1 MNGSPARWVSLW
13 VAAVLAAGLAACGGG
28 AGAGAR
34 AGAAA
39 VGEPGA
45 SHAAVGPP
53 VPLTPPPAGRLTGDV
68 IPRRGAVD
76 VSLDPRRPDFHGRV
90 SFEVDVRR
98 PVTVIWL
105 NARGL
110 AIDRAVLGRGSGDA
124 VLPLAPVAP
133 PASAHTL
140 GDLVGLA
147 AHRRLRPGPARLT
160 IEYHGRLRDKT
171 GLFRQKQDGRWY
183 AFTDFEPIDAR
194 AAMPCFDDPRFKL
207 PWQVTLEV
215 PDGQRAFSNTPPA
228 KVTPA
233 GRGVRRIEFAPTA
246 RLPSYLVAWV
256 VGPFDVVPAAKAPV
270 PVRIIVPRGLTPG
283 TWDAVATA
291 PRLLALLEDYLGSPT
306 PFPKLD
312 LVAVPTFNGA
322 MENPGLITVHAGI
335 LLTPPALRGTG
346 VGREQHVLLAAVLA
360 HELSHLWFGDLVT
373 TDYWDQLWLN
383 EGMATWMSGLL
394 LARLEPALARQ
405 VIDLADKDDA
415 VQRDRRPAPRRM
427 RAPIRG
433 PADFDTAFD
442 AMTYKKGGAL
452 ADMFAAYLG
461 PARMRSAL
469 QAYLAAH
476 RRGTVT
482 SRDMAAAWSA
492 QAGRDLWPALESFLD
507 QPGIPVVAAALSC
520 AAGRAPSVS
529 LAQSP
534 YAALGAG
541 QAAAARRWGIPVCV
555 SFDGGAAPVCT
566 LLDGAR
572 ADLTLPLPASRCP
585 SWIHPNPGERGY
597 YLYSLPPAQLRA
609 LATRAPLTPR
619 EQAGLVS
626 DLDAL
631 LAAGRVRL
639 APALDALG
647 ALARSRD
654 HLVAARTS
662 SILAL
667 LARSVIGPGQRRGFA
682 AYLDRDWGPLARQ
695 LGFSPASSSESNLDG
710 QLRAAIVPLVGAD
723 GADPVLQREALR
735 RLEARLARPAADP
748 PDDDSRAAAAER
760 LERDLL
766 YQIAPALGGKT
777 LMDRLLARNDGRVGR
792 AVGGFRRPDLV
803 RLVLAGLD
811 KDGVS
816 PVAGLQ
822 LLRELLSDGAT
833 QDLALPAALDH
844 FGAFASRLADTDR
857 PRAALVF
864 ASVCRAAARPRIAAA
879 LHALLGDHPS
889 GPAARLP
896 GLVLEAI
903 DACAAFRTHYRAQA
917 AAYFK

>member
-1 MNGSPARWVSLW
+1 MLERR
-13 VAAVLAAGLAACGGG
+13 LAAG
-28 AGAGAR
+28 AGAGSGSGSSSGR
-34 AGAAA
+34 R
-39 VGEPGA
+39 PGA
-45 SHAAVGPP
+45 LA
-53 VPLTPPPAGRLTGDV
+53 LTV
-68 IPRRGAVD
+68 
-76 VSLDPRRPDFHGRV
+76 
-90 SFEVDVRR
+90 
-98 PVTVIWL
+98 
-105 NARGL
+105 
-110 AIDRAVLGRGSGDA
+110 
-124 VLPLAPVAP
+124 VAP
-133 PASAHTL
+133 PDPAHTL

-147 AHRRLRPGPARLT
+147 AHRRLDPGPARLT
-160 IEYHGRLRDKT
+160 IDYHGRLGDKN
-171 GLFRQKQDGRWY
+171 GAFRQKQDGRWY
-183 AFTDFEPIDAR
+183 AYTDFEPIDAR

-215 PDGQRAFSNTPPA
+215 PDDQRAFSNMPPA
-228 KVTPA
+228 QITRA
-233 GRGVRRIEFAPTA
+233 GRGVMRIAFRPTP
-246 RLPSYLVAWV
+246 RLPSYLVAWA
-256 VGPFDVVPAAKAPV
+256 VGPFEVVPAARAPV
-270 PVRIIVPRGLTPG
+270 PVRVIVPQGGAAR
-283 TWDAVATA
+283 TWDAVASA

-312 LVAVPTFNGA
+312 LVAVPSFNGA

-394 LARLEPALARQ
+394 LARLEPDLATR

-415 VQRDRRPAPRRM
+415 IERDIGLVPRRM
-427 RAPIRG
+427 RSPIRG
-433 PADFDTAFD
+433 PADFEAAFD

-461 PARMRSAL
+461 PRRMQAAL
-469 QAYLAAH
+469 RAYLAAH
-476 RRGTVT
+476 RRGTVQ

-492 QAGRDLWPALESFLD
+492 EAGRDLWPALESFLD
-507 QPGIPVVAAALSC
+507 QPGIPVVDAALSC
-520 AAGRAPSVS
+520 GAGRAPVVS

-534 YAALGAG
+534 YGALGVTPV
-541 QAAAARRWGIPVCV
+541 ARRWGIPVCV
-555 SFDGGAAPVCT
+555 AFDGGSAPACT
-566 LLDGAR
+566 LLDDAR
-572 ADLTLPLPASRCP
+572 GSLTLPLAAGRCP
-585 SWIHPNPGERGY
+585 AWIHPNPGERGY
-597 YLYSLPPAQLRA
+597 YLYSLPPAGLHA

-639 APALDALG
+639 APALDVLA
-647 ALARSRD
+647 ALARSGD

-662 SILAL
+662 AILAL
-667 LARSVIGPGQRRGFA
+667 LARAVIGPGQRRGFA
-682 AYLDRDWGPLARQ
+682 AYLDRSWGALARR
-695 LGFSPASSSESNLDG
+695 LGLAPASPTESNLDR

-723 GADPVLQREALR
+723 GADPALQREALR
-735 RLEARLARPAADP
+735 LLEARLDRPAADP
-748 PDDDSRAAAAER
+748 PDDDSAAAVAEAHR
-760 LERDLL
+760 LELL

-777 LMDRLLARNDGRVGR
+777 LMDRLLARNRGQVGR
-792 AVGGFRRPDLV
+792 ALGGFRRPALV
-803 RLVLAGLD
+803 RRALAGLD
-811 KDGVS
+811 KDGLS

-822 LLRELLSDGAT
+822 LLRALVSDGAT

-844 FGAFASRLADTDR
+844 VEALASRLADTDR

-864 ASVCRAAARPRIAAA
+864 AAVCRAGVRPRIAAA
-879 LHALLGDHPS
+879 LRALVGAHPS

-896 GLVLEAI
+896 GLVLQAI
-903 DACAAFRTHYRAQA
+903 DSCTAFRAHYQAQA